1 MPTQKFRGSVLIVLL
16 VLLAPVAASGLMH
29 EDLTVSEDGNRRV
42 NDIPAEDVTFVSAQG
57 KEFPT
62 GQARLVAF
70 DTATNKP
77 IWMHSKYDRYMDV
90 DPLGPNRVLF
100 VARDGSMEK
109 SAFSFDVTFYAIEMN
124 WRTGE
129 VLRKF
134 EIPPGTHDIDYLGG
148 DRYAIADLSKD
159 NRVFVY
165 DRSEDEVVWEYRFR
179 NHFPKSAGGG
189 PGGYT
194 HLNDIDAVDN
204 GSAFLVSPRNFD
216 RVMLIDRGSKRIRW
230 TLGEEDN
237 YDILNEQHNPVLLS
251 QDPVTVLV
259 ADSENNRVVEY
270 ERTKNGWNRTWTYGK
285 GLDWPRDADR
295 LPNGNTLIV
304 DSNNNRALEV
314 TPGGD
319 VVWDVDIP
327 FEPYDVE
334 RPVYGD
340 EPSGPTMSELEARN
354 DVGRNGVERKS
365 DRLIDRLDA
374 KYMYVY
380 TTAQWVLPTWVGPLE
395 FTLLVIAALIIGV
408 WGTVEVLHWRNWTLR
423 RRMGLRDDR

>member
-1 MPTQKFRGSVLIVLL
+1 MLIVVV
-16 VLLAPVAASGLMH
+16 VLLAPVVSSGLTH
-29 EDLTVSEDGNRRV
+29 EDLAVPEEANHRADEVPIEN
-42 NDIPAEDVTFVSAQG
+42 VTFVSAQG

-70 DTATNKP
+70 DTATNEP
-77 IWMHSKYDRYMDV
+77 IWIHNEYDRYMDA
-90 DPLGPNRVLF
+90 DPLGANRILF
-100 VARDGSMEK
+100 VARDGSMDK

-124 WRTGE
+124 WRTGT
-129 VLRKF
+129 VLKKF
-134 EIPPGTHDIDYLGG
+134 EIPPGTHDIDYLGN
-148 DRYAIADLSKD
+148 DRYAIADLSAK

-165 DRSEDEVVWEYRFR
+165 DRSEDEIVWEYRFR
-179 NHFPKSAGGG
+179 NHFPASAGGG

-216 RVMLIDRGSKRIRW
+216 RVMLIDRKTKRVRW

-259 ADSENNRVVEY
+259 ADSENDRVVEY
-270 ERTKNGWNRTWTYGK
+270 EKTKSGWKRTWSYGT

-319 VVWDVDIP
+319 VVWKVEIP
-327 FEPYDVE
+327 FEPYDIE

-340 EPSGPTMSELEARN
+340 EPSGPPINELRKNGTIGTKA
-354 DVGRNGVERKS
+354 VGQERTNIAE
-365 DRLIDRLDA
+365 RIDA
-374 KYMYVY
+374 TYTYVY
-380 TTAQWVLPTWVGPLE
+380 TTAQWVLPTWIDPLE
-395 FTLLVIAALIIGV
+395 FNLLILAALIIGT
-408 WGTVEVLHWRNWTLR
+408 WGAVEAFHWREWTVAK
-423 RRMGLRDDR
+423 RMRFRQGDN

>member
-1 MPTQKFRGSVLIVLL
+1 MPTQKFRGSVFIILL
-16 VLLAPVAASGLMH
+16 VLLAPVVASGVMH
-29 EDLTVSEDGNRRV
+29 EDLTVSKEGSQQAD
-42 NDIPAEDVTFVSAQG
+42 DIPAENVTFVSAQG

-70 DTATNKP
+70 DTATNEP
-77 IWMHSKYDRYMDV
+77 IWMHSEYDRYMDV

-148 DRYAIADLSKD
+148 DRYAIADLSRD

-165 DRSEDEVVWEYRFR
+165 DRSEDRVVWEYRFR
-179 NHFPKSAGGG
+179 EHFPKSAGGG

-216 RVMLIDRGSKRIRW
+216 RVMLIDRESKRVRW

-259 ADSENNRVVEY
+259 ADSENDRVVEY
-270 ERTKNGWNRTWTYGK
+270 ERTKNGWKRTWSYGK

-314 TPGGD
+314 TPDGE
-319 VVWDVDIP
+319 VVWDVDIS

-340 EPSGPTMSELEARN
+340 EPAGPTMSELEARS
-354 DVGRNGVERKS
+354 DVGTTGVKGES
-365 DRLIDRLDA
+365 DSLVDRLGAR
-374 KYMYVY
+374 YTYVY
-380 TTAQWVLPTWVGPLE
+380 TTAQWVFPTWIGPLE
-395 FTLLVIAALIIGV
+395 FNLLVLAALLVGV
-408 WGTVEVLHWRNWTLR
+408 WGTVELFHWRNWTLR
-423 RRMGLRDDR
+423 SHTGPRDDR